1 MTSSQRNQAIG
12 GREAGKAH
20 QEMRPIP
27 STPKWF
33 ILACVDD
40 SQLLYSQGHNS
51 EFSECQ
57 LYAKVRV
64 RLCEGD
70 GQICLHS
77 FYIYY
82 RLRKEKSPD
91 GLVGKKLLPPCQKTR
106 VLFPDF
112 TEWKKNSCKVTS
124 DLHTCSMAQAHPP
137 TFIFMCM

>member
-20 QEMRPIP
+20 QKMRPIP

-40 SQLLYSQGHNS
+40 SQLLYILRAIIVNS
-51 EFSECQ
+51 
-57 LYAKVRV
+57 LNANWYAKVRV
-64 RLCEGD
+64 RLCEGN

-77 FYIYY
+77 SYIYY
-82 RLRKEKSPD
+82 RLRKGKSPD

-112 TEWKKNSCKVTS
+112 TGWKENSCKVTS
-124 DLHTCSMAQAHPP
+124 DLHTCSMAQAHPHLY
-137 TFIFMCM
+137 MCM